1 MIAICQ
7 ILNGKSRFF
16 KMQKREIF
24 YSPLALIL
32 IADILVYICS
42 YKHFS

>member
-1 MIAICQ
+1 MENLDFSKC
-7 ILNGKSRFF
+7 K
-16 KMQKREIF
+16 KEIF
-24 YSPLALIL
+24 HSPLALIL